1 MTLSSLAAIFTVPE
15 EGLYRV
21 VSVCFA
27 RHFRLQ
33 LLLQISYGKKY
44 LFFNSLINLFI

>member
-33 LLLQISYGKKY
+33 LLLQISYGKNY
-44 LFFNSLINLFI
+44 FLIH